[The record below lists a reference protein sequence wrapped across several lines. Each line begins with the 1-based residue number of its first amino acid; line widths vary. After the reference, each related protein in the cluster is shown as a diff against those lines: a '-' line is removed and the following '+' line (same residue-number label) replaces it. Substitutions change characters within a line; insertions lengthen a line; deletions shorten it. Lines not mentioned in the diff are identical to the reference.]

1 MPAPLLRRPTL
12 HDTATP
18 FFNFPDSPLRG
29 SKLKFTFPPFK
40 KGWSELWKIMG
51 GSHYENPN
59 DLQTLHPDFSEE
71 RKEEKLAGHVG
82 VFLPKSII

>member
-1 MPAPLLRRPTL
+1 
-12 HDTATP
+12 
-18 FFNFPDSPLRG
+18 
-29 SKLKFTFPPFK
+29 
-40 KGWSELWKIMG
+40 MG

-59 DLQTLHPDFSEE
+59 DLQKLHPDFSEE